1 MEHTEDVER
10 LFSWLK
16 APMVHYRDFAPQTEI
31 AEAVATWPSV
41 YKAAVQTGVA
51 VADETAPHGDVA
63 ARERIA
69 RERRTLPAAVARA
82 IEQTPPE
89 TPAAPP
95 PPADS
100 RLEERP
106 SEGRLGDRPSDGRLS
121 DRPGD
126 RLAAGL
132 GQRVEAARVE
142 PTAPSTEGAAPTVP
156 RDIVEPVMEGFEAP
170 PARPEPHESYDG
182 EPVEAARPYPARER
196 AGLFAGEYRG
206 RERSARPGN
215 RVADRQ
221 DRSLD
226 AVFSRLSGA
235 RDRPSDPRARARTS
249 PGLGTVFG
257 RLR

>member
-16 APMVHYRDFAPQTEI
+16 APMVRYRDFAPQTEI

-89 TPAAPP
+89 TAPLPAPP
-95 PPADS
+95 T
-100 RLEERP
+100 
-106 SEGRLGDRPSDGRLS
+106 DGRLS
-121 DRPGD
+121 DRPGDRPGD

-142 PTAPSTEGAAPTVP
+142 PTAPSSEGAAPTVP
-156 RDIVEPVMEGFEAP
+156 RGIVEPMMEGFETP

>member
-51 VADETAPHGDVA
+51 VADETAPHGDSA

-69 RERRTLPAAVARA
+69 RERRALPAAVARA
-82 IEQTPPE
+82 IEETPPE
-89 TPAAPP
+89 TAPP
-95 PPADS
+95 PAP
-100 RLEERP
+100 P
-106 SEGRLGDRPSDGRLS
+106 TDGRLS

-142 PTAPSTEGAAPTVP
+142 PTAPSTDGAAPTVP

-170 PARPEPHESYDG
+170 PTRPEPHESYDG